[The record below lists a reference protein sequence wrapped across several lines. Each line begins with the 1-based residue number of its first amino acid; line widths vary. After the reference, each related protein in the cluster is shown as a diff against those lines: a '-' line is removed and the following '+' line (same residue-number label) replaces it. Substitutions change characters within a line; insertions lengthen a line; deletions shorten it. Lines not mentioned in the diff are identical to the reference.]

1 MLPEYQGQGCARLL
15 IKHGL
20 DVVDAAGARAE
31 LEATPQG
38 KPVYERYS
46 FREID
51 QIVLHLEEYGH
62 NGTQITTCMIRDVQ
76 ATRPDKNLGQG

>member
-1 MLPEYQGQGCARLL
+1 ML

-20 DVVDAAGARAE
+20 NVVDTVGARAE

-38 KPVYERYS
+38 KPVYERYG

-51 QIVLHLEEYGH
+51 QIVLQLKDYDHE
-62 NGTQITTCMIRDVQ
+62 GTQITTCMIRDVQ
-76 ATRPDKNLGQG
+76 ASRSDQTLDHEQE